1 MTAFSDSEFSWVVNK
16 VVMIIATT
24 LVSLVLLAWVAVR
37 RWPSK

>member
-1 MTAFSDSEFSWVVNK
+1 MTAFSDSESSWVVYK
-16 VVMIIATT
+16 VVTIIATT